1 MKRTVIKVSNENAYE
16 FMLFGIVCQLP
27 DFRLARELNLQLNL
41 QFKRMDDY
49 NVFNNKR
56 MEERLFAFFEYEHPE
71 GRRYHLISNKSEKGL
86 LIPEQSQIDYL
97 FIIHPAT
104 LQMDENEVLA
114 EIKQIPSMLGV
125 YRLVAGK
132 LKSKENL
139 IF

>member
-1 MKRTVIKVSNENAYE
+1 MKRTVVKVSNENAYE

-27 DFRLARELNLQLNL
+27 DFRLARELNLHLNI

-56 MEERLFAFFEYEHPE
+56 MEERLFAFFEYAHPE
-71 GRRYHLISNKSEKGL
+71 GERYHLISNKSEKGL

-114 EIKQIPSMLGV
+114 EIKQIPAILGA
-125 YRLVAGK
+125 YRLFPEK